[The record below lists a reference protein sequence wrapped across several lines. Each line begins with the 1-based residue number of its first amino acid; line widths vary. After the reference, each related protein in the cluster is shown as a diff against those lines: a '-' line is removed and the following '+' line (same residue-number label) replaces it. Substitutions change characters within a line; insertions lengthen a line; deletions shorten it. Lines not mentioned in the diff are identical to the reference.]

1 MKCVPPNRSSCA
13 AGEVGHAFK
22 LGVHLGTEV
31 FIRLEGLGG
40 EGTPLRKG
48 GSRQTPASCVLGQAQ
63 GPLPFPPAMPMTILD
78 VLGRQNS
85 HSVLFFK
92 IYHLNHFYLL
102 IYFRLFVG
110 VHGFSR

>member
-13 AGEVGHAFK
+13 SGEVGHAFK

-48 GSRQTPASCVLGQAQ
+48 GSWQTPASCVLGQAQ

-85 HSVLFFK
+85 HSVLFF
-92 IYHLNHFYLL
+92 
-102 IYFRLFVG
+102 
-110 VHGFSR
+110 